1 VNDRGIIYLAASMR
15 ALTTGFIGVA
25 LGLYLAKAGHAAATI
40 GAIVSAGLAGAAVA
54 AVAATVLAD
63 RFGRKR
69 FLVGTALVGAIGT
82 AAFVST
88 TNPILLVPIAFVA
101 MLNGMGRDR
110 GAALILEQAALPAT
124 TDDAGRT
131 RVLAWYTMLQDI
143 GHGLGALL
151 AGVPTIAH
159 GGATAGANGYRFA
172 LMLCAAVTLVS
183 AGLYLRLRFETEP
196 NATLG
201 KQRLSARSRRILIKI
216 SALFS
221 IDSLAGG
228 FLTASLLSYFF
239 FARFGASEFAIG
251 ALFFVARLMN
261 ALSHLAAAW
270 LASRIGL
277 VNTMVFTHI
286 PSSLFLIT
294 VAFAPNFPVAALL
307 FILREGLVEMDVP
320 TRQSYVLAVVE
331 PQERTIASGVTNLIR
346 LAAWSIAPVIAGLL
360 MQPNSLY
367 LPLVIGAS
375 MKIAY
380 DLMLWKAFRAI
391 KPPEESVDPSVSK

>member
-1 VNDRGIIYLAASMR
+1 VNDRNIIYLAAFTR
-15 ALTTGFIGVA
+15 ALTTGFVGVA
-25 LGLYLAKAGHAAATI
+25 LGLYLAKSGYSAATV
-40 GAIVSAGLAGAAVA
+40 GAVISAGLAGAAAA
-54 AVAATVLAD
+54 AVTATLFAD
-63 RFGRKR
+63 RWGRKR

-82 AAFVST
+82 SAFVLT
-88 TNPILLVPIAFVA
+88 TNPILLVPTAFVA

-110 GAALILEQAALPAT
+110 GAALILEQAALPST

-131 RVLAWYTMLQDI
+131 RVLAWYTMLQDV

-151 AGVPTIAH
+151 AGVPTV
-159 GGATAGANGYRFA
+159 AGDNGTTGTDGYRFA
-172 LMLCAAVTLVS
+172 LVICAAITLAT
-183 AGLYLRLRFETEP
+183 AGLYLRLRFETEQDI
-196 NATLG
+196 TVQ
-201 KQRLSARSRRILIKI
+201 KKRLSTSSRRILIKI

-221 IDSLAGG
+221 IDSVAGG
-228 FLTASLLSYFF
+228 FLTTSLLSYFF
-239 FARFGASEFAIG
+239 FARFDASEVAIG
-251 ALFFVARLMN
+251 VLFFIARLMN
-261 ALSHLAAAW
+261 ALSHLGAAW

-286 PSSLFLIT
+286 PSSLFLVT

-331 PQERTIASGVTNLIR
+331 PRERTIASGVTNLVR
-346 LAAWSIAPVIAGLL
+346 LAAWAIAPAIAGLM
-360 MQPNSLY
+360 MQPSSLY

-375 MKIAY
+375 MKISY

-391 KPPEESVDPSVSK
+391 KPPEESDRPGSR